1 MTGPSAPDEVTSVF
15 TALADPRRREVL
27 EVVASSGAITATA
40 AADQLT
46 ITRQAVAKHLAVL
59 TEAGLVSSSKRGRE
73 VQYEVSPAA
82 LEQTARWLQHQASA
96 WDRQLEALKRR
107 AERSVQH

>member
-1 MTGPSAPDEVTSVF
+1 MTDPSAPTEVTRVF

-27 EVVASSGAITATA
+27 EVVASTGGITATA
-40 AADQLT
+40 VADQLT
-46 ITRQAVAKHLAVL
+46 ISRQAVAKHLAVL

-73 VQYEVSPAA
+73 VLFAVSPIP
-82 LEQTARWLQHQASA
+82 LEQTARWLQRQASA

-107 AERSVQH
+107 AEQSVRR

>member
-1 MTGPSAPDEVTSVF
+1 MTDPSVPLEVTAVF

-27 EVVASSGAITATA
+27 EAVASAGGITATA
-40 AADQLT
+40 VAERLT

-59 TEAGLVSSSKRGRE
+59 TEAGLVTSSKRGRE
-73 VQYEVSPAA
+73 VQYEVTPAP
-82 LEQTARWLQHQASA
+82 LEQTAKWLQRQASA

-107 AERSVQH
+107 AERSIR